1 MNLEKR
7 VYSMLI
13 ISSSD
18 SFTKSFKQLLSPSE
32 FSPVITAGG
41 INEAKRMLNQRS
53 FDFVVI
59 NSPLNTESGTK
70 FACNLSSSSN
80 TVVLLFTRAEVFA
93 QNYEEVTPFGVF
105 TLLKPISKQSALTAL
120 LWMVAARERLRQY
133 EKKEMTLEEKMA
145 EIRLVNRA
153 KWFLIEKESLTEE
166 QAHKLIEKQAMDKCA
181 SKSQIAN
188 EIINKYSS

>member
-7 VYSMLI
+7 VYSMMI

-18 SFTKSFKQLLSPSE
+18 SFTRAFSRLLSPAE
-32 FSPVITAGG
+32 FSPVITVGG
-41 INEAKRMLNQRS
+41 INEARRMLNQRS

-59 NSPLNTESGTK
+59 NSPLSTESGTR
-70 FACNLSSSSN
+70 FASNLSSSGN

-93 QNYEEVTPFGVF
+93 EIYEEVTPFGVF
-105 TLLKPISKQSALTAL
+105 TLLKPLVKQSALTAL

-133 EKKEMTLEEKMA
+133 EKKEVTLEEKMA

-153 KWFLIEKESLTEE
+153 KWLLIEKEGLSEE
-166 QAHKLIEKQAMDKCA
+166 QAHKAIEKQAMDKCVA
-181 SKSQIAN
+181 KSQIAN
-188 EIINKYSS
+188 EIINKYQ